1 MKNFIAIL
9 LCSSLS
15 LSAFAEEADVFA
27 QPKIESEQKHDFFF
41 VPAIEAFFSPS
52 VEVDTTPHDTTV
64 IATPKQQDDELANA
78 VFQLTSVPKLQS
90 AIALIYDEQSHRP
103 LYTKNAENIAPIA
116 SITKLMTA
124 MVILDAKLPM
134 DEQITICN
142 DDADH
147 RKGTHSRMRSGLT
160 LSRGELLKLAL
171 MASENRAAAALA
183 RTYPGGMDAAI
194 ARMNAKAQEL
204 GMRSTR
210 FFDPTGLNS
219 NNVSTAQDLVL
230 MVRAAQYYE
239 PIHQFTTSS
248 SHIVQLA
255 KHRPI
260 RFGNTNPL
268 VKNASWDIGVSKTG
282 YISEAGRCLVMK
294 ATISKRPV
302 IIVLLDSWGKRTRV
316 GDANRIKKWME
327 SSSGRSLRSGRG

>member
-1 MKNFIAIL
+1 MKKNIIVSL
-9 LCSSLS
+9 LLLSQSL
-15 LSAFAEEADVFA
+15 AVYAAETDVA
-27 QPKIESEQKHDFFF
+27 VTPKAG
-41 VPAIEAFFSPS
+41 V
-52 VEVDTTPHDTTV
+52 V
-64 IATPKQQDDELANA
+64 ATPKQQDEELTSA
-78 VFQLTSVPKLQS
+78 VFKLTSAPKLQS
-90 AIALIYDEQSHRP
+90 AIALIYDERGQRP

-124 MVILDAKLPM
+124 MIVLDAKLPM
-134 DEQITICN
+134 DEKITIST

-147 RKGTHSRMRSGLT
+147 LKGTRSRMRPGSALT
-160 LSRGELLKLAL
+160 RGELLKLAL

-183 RTYPGGMDAAI
+183 RTYPGGTGAAV
-194 ARMNAKAQEL
+194 AKMNAKAHEL

-230 MVRAAQYYE
+230 MVRAAQHYE
-239 PIHQFTTSS
+239 PIHRFTTAS
-248 SHIVQLA
+248 SHTVQFA
-255 KHRPI
+255 RHRPL
-260 RFGNTNPL
+260 RFNNTNPL
-268 VKNASWDIGVSKTG
+268 VRNASWDIGISKTG
-282 YISEAGRCLVMK
+282 YISEAGRCLVMQ

-327 SSSGRSLRSGRG
+327 SASARVVRANNRRG